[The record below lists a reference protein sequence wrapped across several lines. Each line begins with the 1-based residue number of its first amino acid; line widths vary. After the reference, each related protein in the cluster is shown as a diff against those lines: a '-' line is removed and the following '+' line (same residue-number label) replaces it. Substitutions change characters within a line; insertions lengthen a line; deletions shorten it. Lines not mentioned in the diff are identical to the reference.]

1 MLTHTLT
8 AFHRSVPFKST
19 HTSRVVELA
28 ISLPFQLSKPLLSN
42 IVQQSLTALQSSF
55 SRQQTEQTKKAA
67 STSLMNLV
75 SLITELLSRLPEE
88 SEASLLSLNLCEALC
103 PTLST
108 SPKCQA
114 LLAKY
119 ISMRGFAAAKPMY
132 VLMHSNWPVY

>member
-1 MLTHTLT
+1 MT
-8 AFHRSVPFKST
+8 AFHRSVPFKSA

-28 ISLPFQLSKPLLSN
+28 ASLPFQLTKPLLSN
-42 IVQQSLTALQSSF
+42 IVQQSLTALKSSL

-67 STSLMNLV
+67 STSLM
-75 SLITELLSRLPEE
+75 SLISLVTELLSHLPRE

-119 ISMRGFAAAKPMY
+119 IPLRGFAGAKPMY
-132 VLMHSNWPVY
+132 VLMRSTCLTS